1 MGAGHSHGERP
12 SLGPA
17 PRQIRVLMAALVAP
31 LVLATLV
38 GLVTLWPD
46 GDLEVSGPGVD
57 VERGTAEVQ
66 SVGPCRQQVEGC
78 QLAQVELLSGPGA
91 PGEAEALLP
100 YGSQAPEVVAGDRII
115 VSFTEQAPDGEQ
127 YAFQDFDRGPPLL
140 VLLILFAV
148 AVLALSRWR
157 GIGALA
163 SLAYSLILIAGF
175 TLPAIMEG
183 ASPLLVAVTTAAS
196 IMLVTL
202 YLSHGFTVRTTVAM
216 LGTLVSLVVI
226 GGVGWVF
233 TEVGH
238 FTGLVDE
245 GSQYIS
251 GIAAQVD
258 LRGLLLAGLVI
269 GALGVLDDVTVTQ
282 TWAVWELAD
291 VDPDATT
298 RSLFTRA
305 MRIGRSHA
313 ASTVNTL
320 VLAYVGATLP
330 LMLVF
335 SALSLPFGVAVS
347 QEVVA
352 QEVVRGLVGG
362 LGIIAAVPVTTA
374 IAAAG
379 RRPSPPR
386 ADARR
391 RSVPSRLR
399 PAPRLPRVHQP
410 TRLVVLVS
418 GSGTNLQ
425 ALLDACADP
434 SYGARVVAVGADRED
449 IEGLARAERAGIPT
463 FVRQVSDFETREGW
477 DASLT
482 TVVERFEPDLV
493 VSAGF
498 MKLLSTE
505 FLDRFLTLNTHP
517 ALCPAFPGMHG
528 PRDALEHGVKVTG
541 ATLFVV
547 DAGVDTGPIVAQ
559 VPVVVAEDDDVAS
572 LHERI
577 KTAERAMLVDAVG
590 RIAREGI
597 AVEGRR
603 VRIGAAAR

>member
-1 MGAGHSHGERP
+1 VGAGHSHGERP

-17 PRQIRVLMAALVAP
+17 PRQIRVLMTALVAP

-46 GDLEVSGPGVD
+46 GDLEISGPGVD

-78 QLAQVELLSGPGA
+78 QLAEVELLSGPGA

-140 VLLILFAV
+140 VLLVLFAV

-163 SLAYSLILIAGF
+163 SLAYSLVLIAGF

-183 ASPLLVAVTTAAS
+183 ASPLLVAVTTAAA

-226 GGVGWVF
+226 GQ
-233 TEVGH
+233 

-291 VDPDATT
+291 VDPDAST

-362 LGIIAAVPVTTA
+362 LGIVAAVPVTTA
-374 IAAAG
+374 IAALVAG
-379 RRPSPPR
+379 RLVRDRTRSGAPSHR
-386 ADARR
+386 A
-391 RSVPSRLR
+391 
-399 PAPRLPRVHQP
+399 
-410 TRLVVLVS
+410 
-418 GSGTNLQ
+418 
-425 ALLDACADP
+425 
-434 SYGARVVAVGADRED
+434 
-449 IEGLARAERAGIPT
+449 
-463 FVRQVSDFETREGW
+463 
-477 DASLT
+477 
-482 TVVERFEPDLV
+482 
-493 VSAGF
+493 
-498 MKLLSTE
+498 
-505 FLDRFLTLNTHP
+505 
-517 ALCPAFPGMHG
+517 
-528 PRDALEHGVKVTG
+528 
-541 ATLFVV
+541 
-547 DAGVDTGPIVAQ
+547 
-559 VPVVVAEDDDVAS
+559 
-572 LHERI
+572 
-577 KTAERAMLVDAVG
+577 
-590 RIAREGI
+590 
-597 AVEGRR
+597 
-603 VRIGAAAR
+603 